1 MKSSQI
7 VIICLWVF
15 AIPLIVLMI
24 KEYLARKK
32 DGTISNNS
40 IFISALSGF
49 VGNFCDALGIG
60 SFAVITPILRTT
72 KNIDDRV
79 LPGTLNAG
87 CAVSVAIQGT
97 VWMSDI
103 GIETKT
109 LVASFICSI
118 IGGFLGAFVVTKLD
132 RNKVRIVMGF
142 AFVIV
147 AFILLSKQL
156 GFFPNIGG
164 EANGFHGI
172 KLAVFAVLM
181 GCFAALMNAGIGMYA
196 PAMALCALMGLNLS
210 YAFPLAAGGC
220 CAMMPTAGIRSITA
234 KAIDIKVAMW
244 MFIGSVPG
252 VLIAA
257 LIVKSMPLTALT
269 WLVICVLLYTSF
281 SLVQAARKNLGAG
294 DHEAVNAAPAADPAE

>member
-24 KEYLARKK
+24 KEYLASKK

-103 GIETKT
+103 GIEPKT

-181 GCFAALMNAGIGMYA
+181 GC
-196 PAMALCALMGLNLS
+196 
-210 YAFPLAAGGC
+210 
-220 CAMMPTAGIRSITA
+220 RSLTA

-294 DHEAVNAAPAADPAE
+294 DHEAVNAAPAADSAE

>member
-1 MKSSQI
+1 MKSSHV
-7 VIICLWVF
+7 VIIFLWVF
-15 AIPLIVLMI
+15 ALPLIMLMI
-24 KEYLARKK
+24 REYLARKK
-32 DGTISNNS
+32 DGTISNNN
-40 IFISALSGF
+40 IFVSAGAGF
-49 VGNFCDALGIG
+49 IGNFCDALGIG
-60 SFAVITPILRTT
+60 SFAVITPILRAT
-72 KNIDDRV
+72 KNVDDRV

-109 LVASFICSI
+109 LVVTLICSV

-132 RNKVRIVMGF
+132 RNKVRVVMGA
-142 AFVIV
+142 AFIVV
-147 AFILLSKQL
+147 AFILLSKQM

-164 EANGFHGI
+164 EANGFHGT
-172 KLAVFAVLM
+172 KLAAFAVLM

-220 CAMMPTAGIRSITA
+220 CAMMPTAGIRSIVA

-244 MFIGSVPG
+244 MFLGSIPG

-257 LIVKSMPLTALT
+257 LIVKSMPLTVLT
-269 WLVICVLLYTSF
+269 WLVIFVLLYTSA
-281 SLVQAARKNLGAG
+281 SMILAAKQNKGAG
-294 DHEAVNAAPAADPAE
+294 DHSAATEPSAE